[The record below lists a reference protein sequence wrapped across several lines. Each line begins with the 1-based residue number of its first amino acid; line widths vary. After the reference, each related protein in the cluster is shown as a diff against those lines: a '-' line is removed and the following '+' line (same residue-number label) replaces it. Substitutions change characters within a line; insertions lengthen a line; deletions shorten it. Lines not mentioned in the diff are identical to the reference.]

1 MSAGYSLVNDPM
13 KSSLN
18 MSLYDSDRL
27 NLPHISSTSVDSS
40 STTTQSRSHRL
51 SGFVGAPD
59 NFTVDL
65 LAMDDKS
72 SAGASGSP
80 IRRQRR
86 NSELARQVKFR
97 EGGSDPKDSMDIIVD
112 EDPVLMKAAYAKLEE
127 MNSFLTLPSLP
138 HLSSSSSKDHGN
150 LMSAFRNEMNANAAA
165 ISEVM
170 LAIDHT
176 LYDSMNILSHI
187 SNKMLN
193 THTLERYAECHF
205 VYERPTAR
213 NMQAALNAVID
224 KMLSFHCDPLK
235 SSLTNLSSTMLIND
249 AMVCNKYI
257 QCFMGDR
264 KSNRPHLDVVGS
276 LLSKMLNSPSE
287 LHDEIYCQLMK
298 QTRKNPSS
306 ESTEL
311 GWQLMLICLVSFP
324 PSRQLLPFM
333 FNYIATSIPIV
344 VENAAKFVYLS
355 LKLCLKSATVSIRRE
370 IPSAQE
376 IQAVLLGELTEVN
389 VFLIDKSVHQFY
401 VDSFSTVRELED
413 QICTMFNILPENRR
427 IFSLFEINSEMNEE
441 RVLDAEERLLDI
453 LANWSRL
460 SVLSGMTEPLSTSL
474 HSPLKTLHSSSGSF
488 VVLPMFRLIFKVHYF
503 FGIENY
509 SQDLRACQLLFDQ
522 ALHDVHEVL
531 YPYSVQD
538 AILLAALQLQ
548 ATLGDYIAG
557 HEILEIKGKAL
568 FNFIAKSFIPEEVSR
583 ASILTSSMVHDA
595 VTHQHSV
602 VRAEI
607 ESKIVASYRKLMSIS
622 KQDARVM
629 YLTYINSWK
638 LYGATV
644 FIVNVAT
651 SSLLLVPELS
661 GKKNNGSELQGE
673 EWTEIALAVG
683 PKCLVLV
690 DVNTNNYL
698 SVYTHDQISSWGHS
712 FDAFVLVVGTSSAKN
727 GAGATTAPGNSGAQ
741 VKSYFQTS
749 QGKDIDDLLRV
760 YQHHYFQTSA
770 KFSKQ

>member
-1 MSAGYSLVNDPM
+1 
-13 KSSLN
+13 
-18 MSLYDSDRL
+18 MSLYDSERL
-27 NLPHISSTSVDSS
+27 NLPHISSNTSVDSS
-40 STTTQSRSHRL
+40 ATSAQSRSQRL

-59 NFTVDL
+59 NFAVDL
-65 LAMDDKS
+65 TVVDEKDGDT
-72 SAGASGSP
+72 AGGSNASKP
-80 IRRQRR
+80 KQRR
-86 NSELARQVKFR
+86 NSELSRQVKFR
-97 EGGSDPKDSMDIIVD
+97 EAAGGNKEDLVVD
-112 EDPVLMKAAYAKLEE
+112 EDPVMIKAAYTKLEE
-127 MNSFLTLPSLP
+127 LNSFLALPSLP
-138 HLSSSSSKDHGN
+138 HPSSSGHGSSSKDNYAN
-150 LMSAFRNEMNANAAA
+150 LMSVYRSEVNANATA

-170 LAIDHT
+170 LSIDHS
-176 LYDSMNILSHI
+176 LFDSMNILSHI
-187 SNKMLN
+187 SNKILN
-193 THTLERYAECHF
+193 SHTLERYAECHF
-205 VYERPTAR
+205 VYERPSAR
-213 NMQAALNAVID
+213 NVQAAMNAMID
-224 KMLSFHCDPLK
+224 KMLSFNSELLK

-249 AMVCNKYI
+249 AIVCNKSI

-264 KSNRPHLDVVGS
+264 KSNRPPLDVVGS
-276 LLSKMLNSPSE
+276 LLSKMLNSPPE

-306 ESTEL
+306 ESVEL
-311 GWQLMLICLVSFP
+311 GWQLILICLVSFP
-324 PSRQLLPFM
+324 PSKQLLPFM

-370 IPSAQE
+370 IPSSQE

-389 VFLIDKSVHQFY
+389 VFLIDKSTHQFY
-401 VDSFSTVRELED
+401 VDSFTTVRELET

-474 HSPLKTLHSSSGSF
+474 HSPIKSVHSNTGSF

-522 ALHDVHEVL
+522 AIHDVHEIL
-531 YPYSVQD
+531 YPYSLQD
-538 AILLAALQLQ
+538 AILLASLQLQ

-557 HEILEIKGKAL
+557 HEIIEIKGRAL
-568 FNFIAKSFIPEEVSR
+568 YNFIAKSFIPEDVR
-583 ASILTSSMVHDA
+583 APNSILANPLAHDVA
-595 VTHQHSV
+595 AHHSV
-602 VRAEI
+602 ARAEI
-607 ESKIVASYRKLMSIS
+607 EAKIVASYRKLMGIH

-629 YLTYINSWK
+629 YLTYISSWK

-651 SSLLLVPELS
+651 SNLLLVPELS
-661 GKKNNGSELQGE
+661 KKSGPESQQQQQQQAGNPVEN

-683 PKCLVLV
+683 PKCLALV
-690 DVNTNNYL
+690 DVNSNNYL
-698 SVYTHDQISSWGHS
+698 SVYTHDQIASWGHS
-712 FDAFVLVVGTSSAKN
+712 FDAFVLITGSSAAKSVSGGTSASGGSA
-727 GAGATTAPGNSGAQ
+727 TSQ
-741 VKSYFQTS
+741 VKSYFQTP

-760 YQHHYFQTSA
+760 YQHHYFQTNS
-770 KFSKQ
+770 KLSKQ